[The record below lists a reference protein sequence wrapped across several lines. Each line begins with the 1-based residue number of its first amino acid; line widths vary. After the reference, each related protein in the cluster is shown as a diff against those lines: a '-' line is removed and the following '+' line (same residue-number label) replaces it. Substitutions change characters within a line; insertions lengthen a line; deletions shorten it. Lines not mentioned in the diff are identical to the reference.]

1 MWEMMKKASTT
12 ETIARQ
18 LLSKHGGA
26 AQQQHPSVLSCGGI
40 FIPRKCRER
49 KGILCEILITPNQ
62 DEPVKLVTGAKS
74 RSILSQV
81 LIKES
86 LN

>member
-1 MWEMMKKASTT
+1 MMKKASTT

-18 LLSKHGGA
+18 LLSKHGGPA
-26 AQQQHPSVLSCGGI
+26 QQQQHPSVLSCGGI
-40 FIPRKCRER
+40 FIPQKCRER
-49 KGILCEILITPNQ
+49 RGILCEILITPNQ
-62 DEPVKLVTGAKS
+62 DEPVKLVTGAKPK
-74 RSILSQV
+74 SILSQV